1 MIDNKLVSSKAVL
14 AKIIA
19 DLDLK
24 EDEIKMFGLQKE
36 LLDSY
41 GIKKES

>member
-1 MIDNKLVSSKAVL
+1 MIDNKMVSSKAVL

-24 EDEIKMFGLQKE
+24 EDEIKITDISQ
-36 LLDSY
+36 
-41 GIKKES
+41 